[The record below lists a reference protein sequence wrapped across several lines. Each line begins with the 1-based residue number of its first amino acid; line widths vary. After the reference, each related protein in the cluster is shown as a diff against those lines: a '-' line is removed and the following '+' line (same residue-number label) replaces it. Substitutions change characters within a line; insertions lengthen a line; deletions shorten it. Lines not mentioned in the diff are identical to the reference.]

1 MIVELIEHQGLLLGA
16 TSLGELLGWT
26 IRPRN
31 SQYFFQSSLST
42 SIVSSVLKF
51 SLDPSE
57 LLGLVSLENHI
68 IAYSRKALY
77 VIDSK
82 KLRETEKQSSQF
94 ARVIKA
100 GKLLGD
106 DEFIKSVAAMHSSRV
121 VIGTSKGMLHLVN
134 IL

>member
-16 TSLGELLGWT
+16 SSLGELLGWT

-31 SQYFFQSSLST
+31 SLHLFQRSLST
-42 SIVSSVLKF
+42 SIVSSILKVA
-51 SLDPSE
+51 LDPSE
-57 LLGLVSLENHI
+57 LLGLVSLENNI
-68 IAYSRKALY
+68 IAYSRKTLY

-94 ARVIKA
+94 ARVINA

-106 DEFIKSVAAMHSSRV
+106 DE
-121 VIGTSKGMLHLVN
+121 
-134 IL
+134 